1 MENTNNQ
8 TPARSSEEQLK
19 AKYGG
24 KLYRVGI
31 TVPVDDESE
40 KEFSYY
46 FKRPTV
52 PSYDRYIKTAAQG
65 ITKASKAFMLD
76 AVIDED
82 AERLTKDM
90 EENPGIAISIGNK
103 ADGDPR
109 PDGYGKFEEALRERV
124 AEVRESF
131 VERGLLEIYRFVPP
145 PLLETFDP
153 ETIDDVDEF
162 LGWVAK
168 ARFMQ
173 ELEEG
178 IVTRAIVR
186 AFPE

>member
-1 MENTNNQ
+1 MESTNNQ

-65 ITKASKAFMLD
+65 ITKASKASLS
-76 AVIDED
+76 
-82 AERLTKDM
+82 TSH
-90 EENPGIAISIGNK
+90 P
-103 ADGDPR
+103 
-109 PDGYGKFEEALRERV
+109 Y
-124 AEVRESF
+124 
-131 VERGLLEIYRFVPP
+131 VPP
-145 PLLETFDP
+145 AT
-153 ETIDDVDEF
+153 
-162 LGWVAK
+162 
-168 ARFMQ
+168 
-173 ELEEG
+173 
-178 IVTRAIVR
+178 VTTLPSDRV
-186 AFPE
+186 

>member
-19 AKYGG
+19 TKYGG

-103 ADGDPR
+103 LT
-109 PDGYGKFEEALRERV
+109 EIL
-124 AEVRESF
+124 
-131 VERGLLEIYRFVPP
+131 GLTGTANLKK
-145 PLLETFDP
+145 LLETFDP

>member
-1 MENTNNQ
+1 MESTNNQ

-82 AERLTKDM
+82 AERR
-90 EENPGIAISIGNK
+90 P
-103 ADGDPR
+103 PR
-109 PDGYGKFEEALRERV
+109 GG
-124 AEVRESF
+124 
-131 VERGLLEIYRFVPP
+131 RG
-145 PLLETFDP
+145 
-153 ETIDDVDEF
+153 
-162 LGWVAK
+162 
-168 ARFMQ
+168 
-173 ELEEG
+173 
-178 IVTRAIVR
+178 
-186 AFPE
+186 